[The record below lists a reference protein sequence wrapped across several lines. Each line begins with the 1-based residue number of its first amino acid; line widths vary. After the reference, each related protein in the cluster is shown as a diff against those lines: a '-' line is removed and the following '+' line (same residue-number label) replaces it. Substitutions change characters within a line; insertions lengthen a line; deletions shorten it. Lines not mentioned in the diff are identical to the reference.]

1 MLNPAWSSHRLH
13 GWQDRLLRLLGSR
26 VEARIQIV
34 QGMLRR
40 DANEAVSYWLQLSVA
55 VGIATLGLVVGSSAV
70 VIGAMLIAPLM
81 GPIVALAMGLATGS
95 PFLVLRSGGRIL
107 LSVTLA
113 LGGAAAITALL
124 PFHELNGEISAR
136 TSPTVLDLLTAG
148 FCAIAGVY
156 ASLRPGS
163 DTATTA
169 AGTSIGIS
177 LVPPLCA
184 SGYGLGTQAWPLAG
198 GAALLFLTNLVAIVA
213 VGTVAFVTAG
223 FNRVDVLH
231 IERDV
236 LASGGDAPLARWLAS
251 RLSRLFES
259 RLGPVLRFFMPF
271 MLLAAVYVPLR
282 RALDEVAWEV
292 RARQAV
298 RDALAAEPLRVVE
311 SKAQVARHGVE
322 LVVVVLGK
330 AREADATRRRLAQR
344 IESVSGV
351 KPSIEVLAVPDATAF
366 AGLES
371 TLLTPRPKVA
381 AAEPAPLADEAVKT
395 SARVRA
401 ALLEVWPTNSVGEVL
416 QMSIEAA
423 QTKALRLRVVHWG
436 NPLGAAGREALE
448 KALSGLLGGPITIE
462 SIAVPVEPI
471 TRRDGDLTFI
481 IRAAAAAASV
491 RSAEGVGICLTRPDV
506 GETQSPLAKDD
517 RQLARALDAL
527 LQEQP
532 GLTTLSGKSFELRVT
547 RSACEGVGRTS
558 TTRAQ
563 DSAAAGASNET
574 R

>member
-1 MLNPAWSSHRLH
+1 MRSPAWPSHRLRRL
-13 GWQDRLLRLLGSR
+13 QDRLLRVLGSR
-26 VEARIQIV
+26 VEARVEIV

-40 DANEAVSYWLQLSVA
+40 DAHEAVSYWLQLSVA

-113 LGGAAAITALL
+113 LAGAAAITALL

-184 SGYGLGTQAWPLAG
+184 SGYGLGTQAWPVAG

-223 FNRVDVLH
+223 FNTVDVVH

-236 LASGGDAPLARWLAS
+236 LASGADAPLARWLAS

-259 RLGPVLRFFMPF
+259 RLGPLLRFFMPF
-271 MLLAAVYVPLR
+271 ILLAAVYVPLR

-311 SKAQVARHGVE
+311 SKAQVARHGVD

-330 AREADATRRRLAQR
+330 TREADATRLRLARR
-344 IESVSGV
+344 IERVSGV

-381 AAEPAPLADEAVKT
+381 TAEPTPLADEAVKT
-395 SARVRA
+395 SAAVRA
-401 ALLEVWPTNSVGEVL
+401 ALIELWPTNSVGEVL
-416 QMSIEAA
+416 GLSIEEA
-423 QTKALRLRVVHWG
+423 QTKGLRLRVAHWG

-448 KALSGLLGGPITIE
+448 KALTGLLGGPITIE
-462 SIAVPVEPI
+462 SMAVPAEPI

-481 IRAAAAAASV
+481 ARATAAAASV
-491 RSAEGVGICLTRPDV
+491 RLATGVGICLTRPDL
-506 GETQSPLAKDD
+506 GETQSPLPKED
-517 RQLARALDAL
+517 RELARALDVL

-532 GLTTLSGKSFELRVT
+532 GLTTLSGKSFALQVT
-547 RSACEGVGRTS
+547 RGACEGVGRAS
-558 TTRAQ
+558 TTRTQ
-563 DSAAAGASNET
+563 DSAAAGAPNET